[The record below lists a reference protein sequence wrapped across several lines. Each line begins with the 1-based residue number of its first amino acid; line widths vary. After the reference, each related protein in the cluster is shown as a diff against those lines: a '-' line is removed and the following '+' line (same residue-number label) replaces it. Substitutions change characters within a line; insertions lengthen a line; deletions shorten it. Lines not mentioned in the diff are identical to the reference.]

1 MPLPSPNLDDRT
13 FDQLV
18 DQARRRIQRTCP
30 DWTDFSFG
38 NPGIVLLELFAFLTE
53 TMLYRLNHV
62 PEKVY
67 IELLRLIGVT
77 LQPPAAASVVLRFRR
92 SDSGD
97 QPIEIP
103 SRTRVASARGSS
115 RAGEGAEPPIFT
127 TDVTATIPAG
137 QSHVDVLAHHCVQ
150 VDGELVAVGT
160 GLPGLSATVQ
170 NPPIIAATGAA
181 DDLVIGVETTD
192 EELPEGAA
200 VIRHRDKIFHVWR
213 EVHNLAQLGPDPFVY
228 LVDRMAGLIRFAPAA
243 QLSREDGGLEPTS
256 EALAAVPRAG
266 REIRVWYRHGGGPAG
281 NLAANTLTVL
291 KDPIRGVQ
299 VTNPQ
304 AATGGQAAE
313 TLNNAMVRGPLE
325 LHSLERAVTAQDFE
339 LIALRSSRGLARAR
353 AVTRAALWAHATP
366 GTVEVLLVPRLPG
379 SEESGSIVAAAAL
392 QAQETE
398 AARSHI
404 ERVLDER
411 RPLGTG
417 CVVSWARYKTVR
429 VSARAVVRNPESTT
443 AVRER
448 VMARLHSSINPLP
461 GANNRMGWPFGQTLH
476 ASHIYDSILAE
487 PGVLWV
493 DQVQLMVDEVPSAN
507 IGALA
512 VDHFQRDTWYA
523 GSGSILFRSLNN
535 GDGWEVVGRFGE
547 ERIACI
553 STHQDRPG
561 LLAVVTRLPDN
572 EGSRMHFSRDCGESW
587 EPTTYTTTFEV
598 NDIAW
603 IMRDEQPILLL
614 ATVSGLYELN
624 PEPGSGPVQI
634 LVDPQDQDRGFYA
647 VAASRDLRGQISVA
661 VAAQA
666 TAGIY
671 WSSDGG
677 RAGTFRHIGLNGHD
691 IRSLEVQYDGP
702 RTFLWAGAAAVGGD
716 TGEGC
721 FRWELRGRELPP
733 EGWQTFRQGW
743 NGGSCRALAFLGS
756 TVLAASHR
764 AGVLRLNTSQRE
776 PSWQSSDVR
785 SGLPLRD
792 PGRFYPVD
800 TIAADSR
807 SGWAMAGGVEGVYRS
822 QDGGLNFGTSSSTK
836 FAERVSLPA
845 TWLFCSGEH
854 EIEVVT
860 EDEADQN

>member
-13 FDQLV
+13 FEQLV
-18 DQARRRIQRTCP
+18 DQARRRIRRTCP
-30 DWTDFSFG
+30 DWTDLSPG
-38 NPGIVLLELFAFLTE
+38 DPGIVLLELFSFLTE
-53 TMLYRLNHV
+53 NMIYRLNRV

-77 LQPPAAASVVLRFRR
+77 LQPPAAASVILRFRR
-92 SDSGD
+92 SDGDD
-97 QPIEIP
+97 QPIEIT
-103 SRTRVASARGSS
+103 RGTRVASARPGG
-115 RAGEGAEPPIFT
+115 RAGAEAEPPIFT
-127 TDVTATIPAG
+127 TSGTVTIPAG
-137 QSHVDVLAHHCVQ
+137 QRHVEVLAHHCVQ
-150 VDGELVAVGT
+150 VDGELAGIGT
-160 GLPGLSATVQ
+160 GLPGLSVTVQ
-170 NPPIIAATGAA
+170 HPPMVAPTGSP
-181 DDLVIGVETTD
+181 DDLVVGIETAD
-192 EELPEGAA
+192 AELSEGAA
-200 VIRHRDKIFHVWR
+200 VIQHRGKVFRVWR
-213 EVHNLAQLGPDPFVY
+213 EVANLAQLGPDPYVY

-256 EALAAVPRAG
+256 EALAAVPPAG

-291 KDPIRGVQ
+291 KDPIKGVQ

-313 TLNNAMVRGPLE
+313 TLNNALVRGPLE

-339 LIALRSSRGLARAR
+339 LIALRSSRGLARAK

-366 GTVEVLLVPRLPG
+366 GTVEVLLVPRLPD
-379 SEESGSIVAAAAL
+379 SEDGALVTAAAL

-398 AARSHI
+398 AARADI

-417 CVVSWARYKTVR
+417 CIVSWARYKTVR
-429 VSARAVVRNPESTT
+429 VAARAVVRHPESTS

-461 GANNRMGWPFGQTLH
+461 SENNPIGWPFGQTLH
-476 ASHIYDSILAE
+476 ASHIYDSLLAE

-493 DQVQLMVDEVPSAN
+493 DRVQLMVDEVPSAN
-507 IGALA
+507 IGALTT
-512 VDHFQRDTWYA
+512 DHFQRDTWYA
-523 GSGSILFRSLNN
+523 GSEGILFRSLNN
-535 GDGWEVVGRFGE
+535 GDGWEAVGSFDE
-547 ERIACI
+547 ERIVCLSA
-553 STHQDRPG
+553 HQDRPG

-572 EGSRMHFSRDCGESW
+572 EGARMHFSRDCGESW
-587 EPTTYTTTFEV
+587 EPTNYTTTFEI

-671 WSSDGG
+671 WSGDGG
-677 RAGTFRHIGLNGHD
+677 RSGTFRHIGLDGHD

-733 EGWQTFRQGW
+733 EGWQTFGQDW
-743 NGGSCRALAFLGS
+743 NGGSCRALAFLDS

-776 PSWQSSDVR
+776 PAWQSSDVR

-800 TIAADSR
+800 AIAADPH

-822 QDGGLNFGTSSSTK
+822 QDGGVNFGSSSSTQ

-854 EIEVVT
+854 DIEVVT